1 MPASAASASA
11 ASAPSTLAMS
21 PDRGAVGKLVGNLY
35 IAAKTL
41 LEGQS
46 VNIETVRHEMRTLLG
61 SASSSTSTNSS
72 SGPSGAAAGAGSGT
86 SAAAP
91 ASAAAPGTTSPMDW
105 KACVTRLL
113 LATQGMPNSIG
124 CITDGF
130 KRELAAAIQQGRQL
144 CAGSRTAV
152 AEALKR
158 IDKAARIY
166 RTLSGASYL

>member
-11 ASAPSTLAMS
+11 AASASSTLPMS
-21 PDRGAVGKLVGNLY
+21 PDRGAAGKLVGNLY

-41 LEGQS
+41 LEGHS
-46 VNIETVRHEMRTLLG
+46 VDIETVRHEMRTLLA
-61 SASSSTSTNSS
+61 SASSSTGTSS
-72 SGPSGAAAGAGSGT
+72 SSGAAAGAVSGA

-91 ASAAAPGTTSPMDW
+91 AAAPAPGTTSPMDW
-105 KACVTRLL
+105 KAFVTRLL
-113 LATQGMPNSIG
+113 IATQRMPSSIG
-124 CITDGF
+124 SVTDAF

-158 IDKAARIY
+158 IDKAAQLY